1 MSDLPD
7 SAPVVSD
14 WSRSGLGRRLALPRW
29 GFQPPRWAAMGTQL
43 WMLSVA
49 LVALICTLVLQAIGV
64 RVHSASAVTM
74 MDTASGLIG
83 LLASFVFLE
92 RLRVS
97 GQRRDLVIAVALAVL
112 GLTNL
117 LAAAGPTTL
126 SASPAGAWEWL
137 LLLATLGGGAMLLGA
152 VCWRLDAERSRL
164 PRAIL
169 AGVVV
174 VAVASFDYLLVSA
187 AGGERLY
194 AADILKLIG
203 YLLILYGCLL
213 ELGVHRRGLVQR
225 VAVNE
230 RRRMARDMHDG
241 LAQEL
246 AFIATHSQR
255 LGNAGDDAT
264 TVAHLRA
271 AAERALHDSRT
282 TIAVLTSAED
292 VPLDLLVVRTVDSF
306 RSRFGVEVDL
316 DLAGGV
322 AVDAEQRNALLRILH
337 EALTNAVRHGGA
349 EQVFVRLS
357 TGPSGLSLRI
367 ADDGCGFDVAGAF
380 AAGKGLG
387 LVSMSER
394 AEMLGGTLNIL
405 SRSSGGTVVEVVLP

>member
-7 SAPVVSD
+7 SAPVVSG
-14 WSRSGLGRRLALPRW
+14 WSRGGLGRRPALPRW
-29 GFQPPRWAAMGTQL
+29 GFQPPRWAAMRTQL

-49 LVALICTLVLQAIGV
+49 LIALLCTLLLRAIPV
-64 RVHSASAVTM
+64 TVDSASALTM
-74 MDTASGLIG
+74 ADTASGLIG
-83 LLASFVFLE
+83 LLASFVFIE

-97 GQRRDLVIAVALAVL
+97 GQRRDLLIAVALAIL
-112 GLTNL
+112 SLTNL
-117 LAAAGPTTL
+117 LAAAGPATL
-126 SASPAGAWEWL
+126 SASPAGAWEWVL
-137 LLLATLGGGAMLLGA
+137 LIATLGGGAMLLGA
-152 VCWRLDAERSRL
+152 VCWRLEAERSRL

-174 VAVASFDYLLVSA
+174 VAVGSFDYLLVSSA
-187 AGGERLY
+187 AGERLY
-194 AADILKLIG
+194 AADILKLGG
-203 YLLILYGCLL
+203 YLLILYGCLI
-213 ELGVHRRGLVQR
+213 ELGVHRRGLVHR

-255 LGNAGDDAT
+255 LGSGDDAA

-322 AVDAEQRNALLRILH
+322 AVDAERRNALLRILH

-349 EQVFVRLS
+349 EQVLVRLS

-367 ADDGCGFDVAGAF
+367 ADDGCGFDVTGAF